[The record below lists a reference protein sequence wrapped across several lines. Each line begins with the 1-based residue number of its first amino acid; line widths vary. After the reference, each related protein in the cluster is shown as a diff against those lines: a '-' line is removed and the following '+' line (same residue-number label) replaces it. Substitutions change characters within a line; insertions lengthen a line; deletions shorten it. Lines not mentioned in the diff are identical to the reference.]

1 VEGPPSYGSRSCN
14 LLHQNSTPVEYAAPV
29 VDGLP
34 LYLANDLERIQRRRL
49 RIIGLPGDALPSLS
63 EKREKPIIRDRNYPC
78 HHVVV
83 AHKHDYST
91 RINANCAT
99 VGNIISR
106 TERHKSYHRLC
117 LGQWSFLT

>member
-1 VEGPPSYGSRSCN
+1 MEGPPSYGSRSCN

-63 EKREKPIIRDRNYPC
+63 EKREKLTLREIEAIIRDRNYPC

-91 RINANCAT
+91 RIN
-99 VGNIISR
+99 
-106 TERHKSYHRLC
+106 EKLC
-117 LGQWSFLT
+117 